1 VDAAASARS
10 AAQADLDTMAGRE
23 RCGVIMRE
31 RLGLKLGTFSEHVRG
46 MGVFQEKFF
55 LSPKIDA
62 DFF

>member
-1 VDAAASARS
+1 M
-10 AAQADLDTMAGRE
+10 MAGRE

-31 RLGLKLGTFSEHVRG
+31 RLGLKLGTFFDHVRG